1 MICELASTMSPWEG
15 CCCELLLLRVEQVGA
30 LSVLQ
35 SEGEAQLRG
44 DPAIPL
50 LPVLLH
56 GGVPLHGPWSLDVYT
71 YLCD

>member
-1 MICELASTMSPWEG
+1 MGGVADKEG
-15 CCCELLLLRVEQVGA
+15 CCCELILLRVEQ
-30 LSVLQ
+30 VLQ

-56 GGVPLHGPWSLDVYT
+56 GGALT
-71 YLCD
+71 Q